1 MSHWDDSCWLGVR
14 KATRL
19 TPGHGT
25 TSPGA
30 GEQTS
35 HNQSM
40 TGDSPTCLSHS
51 ELENSGTLHFPQP
64 QDASASAWCQAAKED
79 DPSGTRKASRK

>member
-1 MSHWDDSCWLGVR
+1 MLAGGKEGDQVDTWTWHDI
-14 KATRL
+14 
-19 TPGHGT
+19 
-25 TSPGA
+25 PGA

-51 ELENSGTLHFPQP
+51 EFENSGTLHFPQP